1 MGILNVLWRNLG
13 RQARTRAVGDVLP
26 TPAGF
31 RGLIEHDPALC
42 TGCTTC
48 AQVCAP
54 GAIAFDWSDR
64 SAVAWSFSAG
74 QCSFCGLCVQY
85 CPTGAITN
93 KGRLPP
99 ATANAPLHPVV
110 HRVEYRRCAHCSR
123 RIIPLPHAML
133 QRLYDGTPTDAAIEQ
148 QTLCADCR
156 RRQTSR
162 EMRNAFLGP
171 VGGRGRT
178 TT

>member
-1 MGILNVLWRNLG
+1 MGILNVLWRNFG
-13 RQARTRAVGDVLP
+13 RQSRTRRVDDPLP

-54 GAIAFDWSDR
+54 RAISFDWSDR
-64 SAVAWSFSAG
+64 SAVTWSFAAD
-74 QCSFCGLCVQY
+74 QCSFCGLCVRF
-85 CPTGAITN
+85 CPTGAISN
-93 KGRLPP
+93 HGRLPP
-99 ATANAPLHPVV
+99 VTSGASLHAVR
-110 HRVEYRRCAHCSR
+110 HRVEYRLCAHCSS
-123 RIIPLPHAML
+123 RILPLPLAML
-133 QRLYDGTPTDAAIEQ
+133 ERLYDGTPTDAAIEQ

-156 RRQTSR
+156 RRQSSTGLR
-162 EMRNAFLGP
+162 DAFL
-171 VGGRGRT
+171 GRT